1 MKTLRLTG
9 QIKKPAAPPKPSYSR
24 GWQAPGRRTRKVRVE
39 LDKSD
44 PRKALFPPR
53 SITNL
58 AEIEKLKAVR
68 QRFDKMITN
77 DPKFQALYLVVVDL
91 FTKQLKEDLKLYDQS
106 RASPMPTEIFG
117 LSYAA
122 KWTVTPAKGTDKQLL
137 IASAIALKLFPGDG
151 IKSARERLQR
161 EVLSPL
167 RSMLNVPEVKM
178 SAKQWTKIPYN
189 KVSSLMS
196 QNQVADCIGSL

>member
-1 MKTLRLTG
+1 
-9 QIKKPAAPPKPSYSR
+9 
-24 GWQAPGRRTRKVRVE
+24 
-39 LDKSD
+39 
-44 PRKALFPPR
+44 
-53 SITNL
+53 
-58 AEIEKLKAVR
+58 
-68 QRFDKMITN
+68 MITN

>member
-1 MKTLRLTG
+1 
-9 QIKKPAAPPKPSYSR
+9 
-24 GWQAPGRRTRKVRVE
+24 
-39 LDKSD
+39 
-44 PRKALFPPR
+44 
-53 SITNL
+53 
-58 AEIEKLKAVR
+58 
-68 QRFDKMITN
+68 MITN
-77 DPKFQALYLVVVDL
+77 DPKFQALYLIVVDL

-106 RASPMPTEIFG
+106 RNISPMPTEIFG

-151 IKSARERLQR
+151 IKLARERLQR

-189 KVSSLMS
+189 KVSLLMS
-196 QNQVADCIGSL
+196 QIQVADCIGPLKVHGQEYSLLQGT